1 MNQRAMSPIFRK
13 ITSLLLPLALLAC
26 NAEPTPPAEQ
36 PPLAGAA
43 IGGPF
48 TLMDKDGNTVRWND
62 FDGSYRTVY
71 FGFTFC
77 PDACPTDMQVL
88 AAAFSKFEK
97 SHPALAAKVQ
107 PIFISVDPERDG
119 PKEVGLFAAHFHP
132 RLIGLTGTREQVNEA
147 AKNFAAYHA
156 KGNETAGGYLVDHSR
171 VVYLMAPDGKPITM
185 LPVDKGPDAVVT
197 ELEKWVH

>member
-1 MNQRAMSPIFRK
+1 MNRRVMSPNSWK

-26 NAEPTPPAEQ
+26 SSEPAATSPA

-48 TLMDKDGNTVRWND
+48 TLTDKDGKTVRWAD
-62 FDGSYRTVY
+62 FAGSWRTVY

-77 PDACPTDMQVL
+77 PDACPTDMKTL
-88 AAAFSKFEK
+88 TDGFRKFEK
-97 SHPALAAKVQ
+97 THPDLAAKVQ

-119 PKEVGLFAAHFHP
+119 PKEVGQFAAAFHP
-132 RLIGLTGTREQVNEA
+132 RLIGLTGTPDQVNEA
-147 AKNFAAYHA
+147 AKMFAVYHS

-171 VVYLMAPDGKPITM
+171 VVYLMNPDGKPIAM
-185 LPVDKGPDAVVT
+185 LPVDQGPDAVAA
-197 ELEKWVH
+197 ELAKWVR